1 MWLEEH
7 NFRSFAL
14 KQSRSRFITTFY
26 RRPRG
31 KTDDIG
37 TFLQF
42 LSLSLFPTFFN
53 GRLTI
58 LDDFFA
64 GQCVPWSPFDARF
77 EHLPSPFIHPH
88 NDRAIAK
95 TLFSNKQRRFEV
107 DREFPTV
114 TSYVTEY
121 ILPSVPARNTKRTTR
136 SSSRRTTVLVYRA
149 FVSV

>member
-1 MWLEEH
+1 MRLEEH

-37 TFLQF
+37 TFYNSS
-42 LSLSLFPTFFN
+42 LSLSLPC
-53 GRLTI
+53 I
-58 LDDFFA
+58 LQRKINNPRRFLFA
-64 GQCVPWSPFDARF
+64 GQWRFRGRHSMLVSSISP
-77 EHLPSPFIHPH
+77 LHPH

-107 DREFPTV
+107 DREFLPVPTV

-121 ILPSVPARNTKRTTR
+121 ILPSVPARN
-136 SSSRRTTVLVYRA
+136 VHDA
-149 FVSV
+149 FQFT